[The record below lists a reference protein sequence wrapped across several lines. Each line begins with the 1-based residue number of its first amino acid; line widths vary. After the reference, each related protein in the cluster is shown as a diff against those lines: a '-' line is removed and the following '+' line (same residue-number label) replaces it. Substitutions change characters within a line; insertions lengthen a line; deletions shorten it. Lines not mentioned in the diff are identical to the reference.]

1 MNTLLTQAIKAEL
14 IEKDRNSR
22 KRKIQAQPKNLGNNS
37 PPSRNPNG
45 SYKKQSM

>member
-22 KRKIQAQPKNLGNNS
+22 KKENPDPAQEFRK
-37 PPSRNPNG
+37 
-45 SYKKQSM
+45 

>member
-22 KRKIQAQPKNLGNNS
+22 KKGKSRLS
-37 PPSRNPNG
+37 PG
-45 SYKKQSM
+45 I